1 MHIADGSQDEM
12 KNQVLDFPQIKHEW
26 VGFALVGIGV
36 MILLERILYP
46 LINYEIRR
54 YLQTSIVSL
63 IFISIGIYMLIKN
76 KKSTVLYDEEQEE
89 NDDQD

>member
-1 MHIADGSQDEM
+1 
-12 KNQVLDFPQIKHEW
+12 
-26 VGFALVGIGV
+26 